1 MTRRK
6 QTKAKRKQ
14 TKAKRRETKASGNK
28 LFVIADL
35 NVRKVPSFQGEI
47 KGVLKQGDVVQWLGS
62 SDDDYWRKI
71 KKGVLTGWSSH
82 KYLLPSL
89 RGTRA
94 LGDRP
99 WLPIAYGELGVK
111 EIGGKGANS
120 RIVEYLHS
128 TNLGARDANTD
139 ETWWCSAFVNWCVKK
154 AGRAGTDDAAALS
167 WASWGK
173 EATAPVPGDIV
184 VFDRGGGHGH
194 VGFFVSATATTVKL
208 LGGNQDDEV
217 EIKDWL
223 RKDVYTIRKPA

>member
-6 QTKAKRKQ
+6 QSKTKRKQ

-47 KGVLKQGDVVQWLGS
+47 RGVLKQGDVVQWLGS

-82 KYLLPSL
+82 KYLVPSL
-89 RGTRA
+89 RGTPAR
-94 LGDRP
+94 GDRP

-111 EIGGKGANS
+111 EIAGKGANS

-139 ETWWCSAFVNWCVKK
+139 ETCGVRHS
-154 AGRAGTDDAAALS
+154 
-167 WASWGK
+167 
-173 EATAPVPGDIV
+173 
-184 VFDRGGGHGH
+184 
-194 VGFFVSATATTVKL
+194 
-208 LGGNQDDEV
+208 
-217 EIKDWL
+217 
-223 RKDVYTIRKPA
+223 